1 MEMASRRSTRS
12 SFAAIA
18 GEEELMG
25 NEVAAISEE
34 ERTLL
39 RDTVRGMLAEDWPV
53 DGAVERANDA
63 NAMERIWRSLARQ
76 GLTKLGVDAEE
87 GGLREVLLVFEELG
101 RASCPAPLMGAV
113 LINLLARRLG
123 GAAEGLGSLS
133 EALHSGSAVAAIAF
147 GAFDGDEAAGQIA
160 LRNGGVSGRVAF
172 VENAATATHFVLF
185 VDAPAGVVVLPADAA
200 SSVVPTP
207 GLPIPALSEL
217 SFSGTNAAL
226 VEVLGARLAELADV
240 ARLCCAARALG
251 AAQRGFELALDHAK
265 TRKQFGQFIGQF
277 QAIQHKLADCL
288 IRLDGARLTLDAA
301 AMAFDREFDDWSVFA
316 AAALA
321 YAGPGLRQVVLESHH
336 TMGAIGYAEEHEMPR
351 HFRRIHADLARWGG
365 VQRARAKL
373 ADHLLGPAAPLR

>member
-1 MEMASRRSTRS
+1 M
-12 SFAAIA
+12 
-18 GEEELMG
+18 
-25 NEVAAISEE
+25 
-34 ERTLL
+34 
-39 RDTVRGMLAEDWPV
+39 
-53 DGAVERANDA
+53 
-63 NAMERIWRSLARQ
+63 
-76 GLTKLGVDAEE
+76 
-87 GGLREVLLVFEELG
+87 
-101 RASCPAPLMGAV
+101 
-113 LINLLARRLG
+113 
-123 GAAEGLGSLS
+123 
-133 EALHSGSAVAAIAF
+133 
-147 GAFDGDEAAGQIA
+147 
-160 LRNGGVSGRVAF
+160 AF

-185 VDAPAGVVVLPADAA
+185 AEAPVGVIVLPSDAA

-207 GLPIPALSEL
+207 GLAIPALSEL

-288 IRLDGARLTLDAA
+288 IHLDGARLTLDAA